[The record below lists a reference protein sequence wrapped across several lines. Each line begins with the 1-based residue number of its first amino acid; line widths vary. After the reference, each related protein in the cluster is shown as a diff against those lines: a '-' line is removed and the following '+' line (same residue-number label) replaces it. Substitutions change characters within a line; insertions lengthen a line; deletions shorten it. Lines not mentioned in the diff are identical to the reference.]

1 MARKRNRKPGKVLV
15 GFKWQTLAAVV
26 LAGAGLILLA
36 TLVLGWYFYGRLRV
50 NTQVPFGIVFIREE
64 PGEENALVVA
74 TMFPQAQRGVVTWIP
89 PDVLVPLYG
98 GYGEYQARALQPLRE
113 LEDLPNQLV
122 VESMAALMQMPVNIS
137 ISVPSSVRLSPTGWP
152 LPKSALMRQLL
163 WSSISLEERVYIA
176 QLLLIF
182 NQVENYS
189 WQQVNQD
196 LARYIDPPELE
207 GRRINPQLWS
217 RFLDEKV
224 TPAVRFES
232 EVEVAVVNT
241 TGISGLAETYGNIVR
256 HSGWRVIGL
265 YDAPARTS
273 ELIVDE
279 EYLGG
284 QLSVISFLTE
294 NVLYT
299 ESIRA
304 GENNDYRAGV
314 VIYLGEE
321 MRERYLG
328 QDGYR

>member
-1 MARKRNRKPGKVLV
+1 MARKRNRKPAKVVV
-15 GFKWQTLAAVV
+15 GIEWSTLITVV
-26 LAGAGLILLA
+26 LAGVGLILLGA
-36 TLVLGWYFYGRLRV
+36 LVMGWYFYGRLRV
-50 NTQVPFGIVFIREE
+50 NTQVPFGIVFILEE
-64 PGEENALVVA
+64 ATEANALVVA
-74 TMFPQAQRGVVTWIP
+74 TMFPQAQRGVVTWLP
-89 PDVLVPLYG
+89 ADVLVPLYG
-98 GYGEYQARALQPLRE
+98 GYGEYQARALHPLRE

-122 VESMAALMQMPVNIS
+122 VESVAAMIQMPVNIS
-137 ISVPSSVRLSPTGWP
+137 VSVPSSVRLSTGGWP
-152 LPKSALMRQLL
+152 LPKSVLLRQLL
-163 WSSISLEERVYIA
+163 WSSISLEERVHIA

-182 NQVENYS
+182 NQVQNYS

-207 GRRINPQLWS
+207 GRRINPQLWG

-224 TPAVRFES
+224 TPALRFES

-241 TGISGLAETYGNIVR
+241 TGIPGLAETYGNIVR

-265 YDAPARTS
+265 YDAPLRTS

-284 QLSVISFLTE
+284 RLNITAFLTE

-299 ESIRA
+299 ASMRA
-304 GENNDYRAGV
+304 GEMNDYRAGV

-321 MRERYLG
+321 IRDRYLN